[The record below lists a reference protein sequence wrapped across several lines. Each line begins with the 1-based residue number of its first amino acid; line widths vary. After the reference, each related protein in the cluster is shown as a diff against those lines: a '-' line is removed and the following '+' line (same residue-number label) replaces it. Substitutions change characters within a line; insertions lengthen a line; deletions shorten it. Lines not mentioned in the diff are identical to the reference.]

1 MFATRVKDKYR
12 DFMRLK
18 TRCMKS
24 ISTINKSLSNCRPPQ
39 KFGISTMNVMCVLSI
54 ERVNLGKIKSLFD
67 DEDTKT
73 MADEA
78 FKTNVHLQKDHEFNN
93 SIIVKYKYETVT
105 IAIKLF
111 VNGTL
116 QISGCRCI
124 EDALLNGQLMC
135 RFLERM
141 SNMETGMYTV
151 VDFDVHM
158 VNCNFILGVPG
169 SINLSMLYNYINHN
183 YRLFQRYDVTNHAGL
198 IVTKMSPIAST
209 SSITIM
215 VFNNAQCIITGWK
228 KWEELVDAYN
238 TILFIVDEAFEKIT
252 PYDPNWTNQ
261 IEEDFDEAPE
271 EEKEKDLEG
280 KSEDGKKD
288 DEEAP
293 WPAWQEFEF

>member
-1 MFATRVKDKYR
+1 MFARKVRDKYR
-12 DFMRLK
+12 EFVRLK
-18 TRCMKS
+18 NRCMKS
-24 ISTINKSLSNCRPPQ
+24 IQTIDSSLSNCNAPD
-39 KFGISTMNVMCVLSI
+39 KFGVSTMNVMCCLSI
-54 ERVNLGKIKSLFD
+54 ERVNLVKVKALFD
-67 DEDTKT
+67 DVATKK

-78 FKTNVHLQKDHEFNN
+78 FNTNVQLQKDHEFNN

-141 SNMETGMYTV
+141 SGRETGTYTV

-158 VNCNFILGVPG
+158 VNCNFVLGVTG
-169 SINLSMLYNYINHN
+169 TIDLGMLYNHINKN
-183 YRLFQRYDVTNHAGL
+183 YRLFQRYDVSNHAGL
-198 IVTKMSPIAST
+198 IVTKMSPISST

-252 PYDPNWTNQ
+252 SAKKNDAVIAKRSSDNNMDNHMEDANAVEQDEEWPEW
-261 IEEDFDEAPE
+261 EDFD
-271 EEKEKDLEG
+271 G
-280 KSEDGKKD
+280 
-288 DEEAP
+288 
-293 WPAWQEFEF
+293 FV